1 MAYSLVGRQGKLIL
15 RDSDFPQLLRL
26 GIFYGWEPEGTDKP
40 EKHTDGKWNRREYL
54 SHDGQLVRDNDALK
68 LSDAL
73 NISLSDIPDYDCKDI
88 PFTSS
93 TLAARFNGKD
103 GKEKSVNNLIRYFSG
118 EDKKKIQEFVV
129 YTAKGGF
136 RIF

>member
-26 GIFYGWEPEGTDKP
+26 GIFYGWEPQGTEKP
-40 EKHTDGKWNRREYL
+40 EEHTDGKWNSREYL
-54 SHDGQLVRDNDALK
+54 SCDGQLVRDSDARK

-73 NISLSDIPDYDCKDI
+73 NLSLNDIPDYDCKDI

-93 TLAARFNGKD
+93 TLAARLNKKGD
-103 GKEKSVNNLIRYFSG
+103 KEKSVNNLVRYFSG
-118 EDKKKIQEFVV
+118 EDKKKIQEFVS